1 MRVVF
6 VIFVA
11 LAVLFAPISS
21 IAKKGASDKA
31 FERASDK
38 AKFKRE
44 KGWFDKTGKKNNE
57 EVGEKDKEMSKE
69 EKEIKKEEMKAE
81 KEEEKAAKKAEK
93 KEKKSKKKNKK

>member
-11 LAVLFAPISS
+11 LSVLLAPISS

-38 AKFKRE
+38 AKFKKE
-44 KGWFDKTGKKNNE
+44 KDWFDKTGKKNDE
-57 EVGEKDKEMSKE
+57 EV
-69 EKEIKKEEMKAE
+69 
-81 KEEEKAAKKAEK
+81 
-93 KEKKSKKKNKK
+93 SKKMKR